1 MEKKEKKAAR
11 IARSLDI
18 PLDALYEV
26 PRIELLGKSEI
37 NIENFRGILDY
48 DENSFKINTHSGII
62 KIDGSGLMISSITD
76 DNVCLRGTIFR
87 LEFI

>member
-48 DENSFKINTHSGII
+48 DENSFKINTHSGIV
-62 KIDGSGLMISSITD
+62 KIDGSGLTISSITD